1 MSQDPGTETGLSAV
15 RDRYD
20 EQIRRGATAERGGR
34 LEWDGPVLRHVGAGP
49 DDWNGVVWSA
59 LAPDGGDADAAI
71 ARQLAYFGGLGR
83 EFEWK
88 LYDHDAPADLGAR
101 LAAAGLRPE
110 PAETLMA
117 AGAAGVAERLAAAAP
132 PDGVRMVE
140 VADAAGV
147 ELVAEVH
154 DRVFGGGRERLRHRL
169 LKHLAEE
176 PGTLRCVVAL
186 AGETPV
192 AEARLE
198 LVPGTDFAGLWG
210 GATLPEWRGRG
221 IYRALVAH
229 RARIAAA
236 RGVRYLQVDASEDS
250 RPILARLGFARLGTT
265 TPYVSG

>member
-1 MSQDPGTETGLSAV
+1 MSRSPDDGIDIAAV

-20 EQIRRGATAERGGR
+20 EQIRRGAGAEGGGR

-59 LAPDGGDADAAI
+59 LAPDGGDAGPAI

-83 EFEWK
+83 AFEWK
-88 LYDHDAPADLGAR
+88 LYDHDTPADLGAR

-110 PAETLMA
+110 PAEALM
-117 AGAAGVAERLAAAAP
+117 VAEAAAVAARLASAAP
-132 PDGVRMVE
+132 PEGVRVAE
-140 VADAAGV
+140 VSDAAGV

-154 DRVFGGGRERLRHRL
+154 DRVFGGGRDRMRHRL
-169 LKHLAEE
+169 LKHLAED
-176 PGTLRCVVAL
+176 PGTLCCLVAL
-186 AGETPV
+186 AGRTPV

-198 LVPGTDFAGLWG
+198 VVPGTDFAGLWG

-229 RARIAAA
+229 RARVAAA
-236 RGVRYLQVDASEDS
+236 SGVRYLQVDASEDS
-250 RPILARLGFARLGTT
+250 RPILSRLGFVRLGTT